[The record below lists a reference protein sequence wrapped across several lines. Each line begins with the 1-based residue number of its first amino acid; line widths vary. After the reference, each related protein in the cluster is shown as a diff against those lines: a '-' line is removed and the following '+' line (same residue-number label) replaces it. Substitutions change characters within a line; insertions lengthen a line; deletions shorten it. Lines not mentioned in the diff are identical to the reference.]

1 MLSNLGVLIGLRT
14 TTEFVSC
21 YAILNNADLMI
32 TAEFVSCYA
41 ILNNVADL
49 LILLHVICTID
60 CTIIIS
66 RPIKLNQIRPS
77 NAFFCYLFSDLVTL
91 FY

>member
-1 MLSNLGVLIGLRT
+1 MNLKLFLETWILKG
-14 TTEFVSC
+14 
-21 YAILNNADLMI
+21 ILNNL
-32 TAEFVSCYA
+32 AEFVSCYA

-49 LILLHVICTID
+49 LILLHAICTI
-60 CTIIIS
+60 IVS
-66 RPIKLNQIRPS
+66 RPIKLDQIRPS